1 VSTQVKRRDGSD
13 PDFAA
18 DERVA
23 HTGGL
28 ARFAGACAHHP
39 WRVIAGWLAVFV
51 LLIGLNAAFHGKLI
65 NDFNIPGSDTQRATD
80 LIDAKFGAHRGA
92 SLRVVVAAPA
102 GQRLDTPTRASALR
116 KMLAAGK
123 ASERSLDDHPKD
135 VSAIT
140 SPLDA
145 GSSQFSKSGQVA
157 YYDIQYDR
165 TGFQLPRSGVLAAE
179 NQFRAIAAPA
189 GLQVEFTGEAES
201 APPTQ
206 GLSDLIGLLVAFVIL
221 MVLFRAL
228 VPTVIPLLFAITA
241 VLGAF
246 LILFLAARLTHFNT
260 VTEIL
265 VPMIGLGVGID
276 YTLFIVTRFRQF
288 LHQGL
293 SPQEAAAAAGA
304 TAGRAVIFAGV
315 TVAISITGLALIGL
329 DFITKLGIGSALGV
343 LTAVLLA
350 TSLLPAV
357 LSLLG
362 QKIDRGRLGLPS
374 VDESR
379 EGQART
385 PVAAWGR
392 FVSGHAKVV
401 LPVVIAVLFLFAS
414 PVLAV
419 RLGLADAGTAP
430 KNQTTRSAYDLLT
443 TGFGPGFTEPIPVVV
458 DMQSDHAAADK
469 LVSALETVPGL
480 SQVDKPI
487 YNAKTRD
494 KASVAIVNSY
504 GKYKP
509 QDAKTDNLVSQL
521 RGTVIPHTLAGSS
534 AHAYVSGS
542 NAAFTDIGHRIFSHA
557 PWFLLY
563 IIGITFL
570 LLTMAFRSAVIAFKA
585 ALTTLLSAL
594 VGFGVLTLVV
604 QKGFGMGIIGL
615 DRTGPIE
622 SFVPPIAFAILFGLS
637 MDYEVF
643 LMSRIREEHVH
654 GEDTTE
660 AVKDGVAGV
669 GRVIVAAAL
678 IMSSVFFSFL
688 LSPDRVSKE
697 FGLLLGVAIL
707 TDALLVRLTL
717 VPALLTVLGE
727 RSWAIPGWLEKALPN
742 VTIEA
747 PGERATRGPG
757 PSVAPDTPVRLAD

>member
-1 VSTQVKRRDGSD
+1 LV
-13 PDFAA
+13 
-18 DERVA
+18 
-23 HTGGL
+23 
-28 ARFAGACAHHP
+28 
-39 WRVIAGWLAVFV
+39 
-51 LLIGLNAAFHGKLI
+51 AAF
-65 NDFNIPGSDTQRATD
+65 F
-80 LIDAKFGAHRGA
+80 
-92 SLRVVVAAPA
+92 
-102 GQRLDTPTRASALR
+102 
-116 KMLAAGK
+116 
-123 ASERSLDDHPKD
+123 
-135 VSAIT
+135 
-140 SPLDA
+140 
-145 GSSQFSKSGQVA
+145 
-157 YYDIQYDR
+157 
-165 TGFQLPRSGVLAAE
+165 
-179 NQFRAIAAPA
+179 
-189 GLQVEFTGEAES
+189 
-201 APPTQ
+201 
-206 GLSDLIGLLVAFVIL
+206 IL

-246 LILFLAARLTHFNT
+246 LLLFLAARLTHFNT
-260 VTEIL
+260 ITEIL

-288 LHQGL
+288 LHEGL
-293 SPQEAAAAAGA
+293 SPPEAAAAAGA

-362 QKIDRGRLGLPS
+362 QKIDRGRFGLPS

-385 PVAAWGR
+385 PIAAWGR
-392 FVSGHAKVV
+392 FVSANARVV
-401 LPVVIAVLFLFAS
+401 LPLVIVLLLLLAS

-430 KNQTTRSAYDLLT
+430 KAQTTRQAYDLLSS
-443 TGFGPGFTEPIPVVV
+443 GFGPGFTEPIPVVV

-469 LVSALETVPGL
+469 LETALKAVSGL

-487 YNAKTRD
+487 YNAKKRD
-494 KASVAIVNSY
+494 KASVAIVNTY

-509 QDAKTDNLVSQL
+509 QDSKTDDLVSQL
-521 RGTVIPHTLAGSS
+521 RHTVIPRTLAGSP

-542 NAAFTDIGHRIFSHA
+542 NAAFTDIGHQIFSHA

-570 LLTMAFRSAVIAFKA
+570 LLAMAFRSAVIALKA

-604 QKGFGMGIIGL
+604 QKGVGMGIIGL

-654 GEDTTE
+654 GEDTIE

-707 TDALLVRLTL
+707 SDALLMRLTL
-717 VPALLTVLGE
+717 VPALLTVLRE
-727 RSWAIPGWLEKALPN
+727 RSWAIPAWLEKALPN
-742 VTIEA
+742 ITIEA
-747 PGERATRGPG
+747 PGERASRGSRSPL
-757 PSVAPDTPVRLAD
+757 PRSEPADAPAP

>member
-1 VSTQVKRRDGSD
+1 LIVIEEEQRI
-13 PDFAA
+13 
-18 DERVA
+18 A
-23 HTGGL
+23 HTGAL
-28 ARFAGACAHHP
+28 AAIAGHCARHP
-39 WRVIAGWLAVFV
+39 WRVVFTWISIFV
-51 LLIGLNAAFHGKLI
+51 VLIGLNAAFHGKLI
-65 NDFNIPGSDTQRATD
+65 NDFKIPGSDTQKATD
-80 LIDAKFGAHRGA
+80 LITAKFGGQKGA
-92 SLRVVVAAPA
+92 ALRVVLASKDGQPLDSEAHAAA
-102 GQRLDTPTRASALR
+102 VHRMLVASA
-116 KMLAAGK
+116 
-123 ASERSLDDHPKD
+123 ASQRSLAEDPTD

-140 SPLDA
+140 NPLSS
-145 GSSQFSKSGQVA
+145 GSTQLADSGKIA
-157 YYDIQYDR
+157 YFDVQYDR
-165 TGFQLPRSGVLAAE
+165 TGFELPRSGVVSVEDQLRSIADAA
-179 NQFRAIAAPA
+179 
-189 GLQVEFTGEAES
+189 GMQVEFTGEAES

-206 GLSDLIGLLVAFVIL
+206 GLSDIIGLVAAFVIL

-228 VPTVIPLLFAITA
+228 VPTMIPLLFAITA

-260 VTEIL
+260 ITEIL

-288 LHQGL
+288 LHDGL
-293 SPQEAAAAAGA
+293 SPQDAAAAAGA

-350 TSLLPAV
+350 NSLLPAV

-362 QKIDRGRLGLPS
+362 GKIDRGRLGLRP

-379 EGQART
+379 AGQART

-392 FVSGHAKVV
+392 FVSRNAKIV
-401 LPVVIAVLFLFAS
+401 LPVVLVVLLLLAS
-414 PVLAV
+414 PILAV
-419 RLGLADAGTAP
+419 RLGLADSGTAP
-430 KNQTTRSAYDLLT
+430 KDQTTRKAYDLLSS
-443 TGFGPGFTEPIPVVV
+443 GFGPGFTEPIPVVI
-458 DMQSDHAAADK
+458 DMQSDHAAATK
-469 LVSALETVPGL
+469 LETALKAVPGL
-480 SQVDKPI
+480 AEVDKPI
-487 YNAKTRD
+487 YNKKKT
-494 KASVAIVNSY
+494 ALATVAIVNSY

-509 QDAKTDNLVSQL
+509 QDSKTDDLVTLL
-521 RGTVIPHTLAGSS
+521 RHTVIPRTLAGST

-542 NAAFTDIGHRIFSHA
+542 NAAFTDIGHRIFSHS

-570 LLTMAFRSAVIAFKA
+570 VLAMAFRSAVIAVKA

-604 QKGFGMGIIGL
+604 QQGHGMGFLGL

-643 LMSRIREEHVH
+643 LMSRIREERVH
-654 GEDTTE
+654 GDNTVD
-660 AVKDGVAGV
+660 AVKDGVAAV

-697 FGLLLGVAIL
+697 FGLVLGVAIL
-707 TDALLVRLTL
+707 TDALLMRLTL
-717 VPALLTVLGE
+717 VPALLTVLRG
-727 RSWAIPGWLEKALPN
+727 RSWWIPGWLEKILPN
-742 VTIEA
+742 ITIESPGARA
-747 PGERATRGPG
+747 PAELPPRTVPADVPTR
-757 PSVAPDTPVRLAD
+757 